1 MKKYLNIIMGIV
13 MFIVTTMLLGFIVYS
28 INASKAAGILLIVVS
43 FMGYGTSY
51 IFFTNKNEL

>member
-1 MKKYLNIIMGIV
+1 MKKYINIIMGIV

-28 INASKAAGILLIVVS
+28 INASKSAGIFLITIS
-43 FMGYGTSY
+43 FIGYGTSY